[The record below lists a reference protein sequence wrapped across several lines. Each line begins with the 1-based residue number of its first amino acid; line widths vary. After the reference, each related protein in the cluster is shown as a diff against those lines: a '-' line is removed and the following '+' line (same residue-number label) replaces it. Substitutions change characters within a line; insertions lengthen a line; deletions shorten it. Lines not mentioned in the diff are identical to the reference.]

1 MFICLFFVP
10 AMLCYSRVPQ
20 GGGLDPHLCQQR
32 DGEGCLFVCFL
43 YLPCCVI
50 AEYPKEEGW
59 THTCVSRGME
69 RDGVFCFVFVP
80 AMLRPSRVPQR
91 GGLG

>member
-1 MFICLFFVP
+1 MVGVSGGQCCVTVILRH
-10 AMLCYSRVPQ
+10 SQ
-20 GGGLDPHLCQQR
+20 GSEGWAHPHLCQQR

-69 RDGVFCFVFVP
+69 RDVYLFVFCTCHVV
-80 AMLRPSRVPQR
+80 L
-91 GGLG
+91 